1 MTANAPAGSGARL
14 TKSELL
20 RRHLIDLIH
29 EKLAPHDK
37 LPTERDLADEFSL
50 SRLTVRQ
57 VLARLESEGWV
68 YREQGSGTFVGEPR
82 IAKSLELTSFSE
94 DMRARGLRPGSDQ
107 VKILELPAG
116 AEVGRALEISPRASV
131 LHFHRIRTADG
142 AAMCIEDSYIP
153 AALAPGLSGTNV
165 EGSLY
170 ELLES
175 RFHLKVDHADQT
187 IRATVLSPSDAALL
201 GSVEF
206 GPAFD
211 VTRVGFDA
219 RGRRLEYARSVY
231 RGDRY
236 SYDLTIYRN
245 PQAPERQA

>member
-1 MTANAPAGSGARL
+1 MTADLSTADGGRV

-20 RRHLIDLIH
+20 RRHLVELID
-29 EKLAPHDK
+29 EKLSPHDK

-68 YREQGSGTFVGEPR
+68 YREQGSGTFVSEPR

-107 VKILELPAG
+107 VTIVQRPAG
-116 AEVGRALEISPRASV
+116 ADVGRALEISPRAEV
-131 LHFHRIRTADG
+131 LHLHRVRTADDSP
-142 AAMCIEDSYIP
+142 MCIEDSYVP
-153 AALAPGLSGTNV
+153 ASLAPGLAGSDV
-165 EGSLY
+165 DGSLY
-170 ELLES
+170 ELLET
-175 RFHLKVDHADQT
+175 RYHLKVDRAQQT
-187 IRATVLSPSDAALL
+187 IRATVLEPADAALL
-201 GSVEF
+201 DSVEF

-211 VTRVGFDA
+211 VTRVGFDV
-219 RGRRLEYARSVY
+219 RGNRIEYARSIY

-236 SYDLTIYRN
+236 SYDLTIYRS
-245 PQAPERQA
+245 ATSER